1 MSEMCPRN
9 PNERPPGITSGAS
22 KFLAWHT
29 SIDKRMNEPMPPLTP
44 TARQRTEGLLGDNE
58 EVGMMKLTVNLSRLT
73 PDESQQRALYLYVCG
88 VPDEVLESVFE
99 VDIATAAELIAEW
112 RVGLSQQT
120 GFEQKEDEKDSTE
133 LSVALKDDGEN
144 ADRQFTSEAKL
155 NAPVRAYLGKISMTE
170 LLSADREL
178 ELFALVKAGQ
188 LSKDDPRATREA
200 ETAREKILEAYLKL
214 AVAVAKRYDDD
225 TMRMDFIDLV
235 QEGSMGIL
243 RAIEKFDTSQGI
255 RFGGYAKYWVR
266 AEIVKAKNDKSRT
279 IRLPKHILDVTHRID
294 QANDKLKKELGRSPT
309 IDEVA
314 NEVDMVAE
322 ELEQI
327 KRYDRSPLSLD
338 APTKSDG
345 SQRIL
350 DLLAEKAVSGSVED
364 RMIQTTLQQSVS
376 DLMQILDDKQR
387 HITELFFGFHG
398 MPMNY
403 TQIGKLYNVEGS
415 TIKYHLDRALRAM
428 RRDERTAALR
438 YYLED

>member
-155 NAPVRAYLGKISMTE
+155 NAPVRAYLGKISMRE

-279 IRLPKHILDVTHRID
+279 IRLPKHILDVTYRID

>member
-73 PDESQQRALYLYVCG
+73 PDESQQRALYLYICG

-155 NAPVRAYLGKISMTE
+155 NAPVRAYLGKISMRE

-266 AEIVKAKNDKSRT
+266 AEIVKAKNDKSRI
-279 IRLPKHILDVTHRID
+279 IRLPKHILDVTYRID

>member
-9 PNERPPGITSGAS
+9 PSERPPSITSGAS
-22 KFLAWHT
+22 EFLAWHA

-99 VDIATAAELIAEW
+99 VDIATTAELIAEW
-112 RVGLSQQT
+112 RVGFSQSAE
-120 GFEQKEDEKDSTE
+120 FEQKKDEKDSTE
-133 LSVALKDDGEN
+133 LSVALKDDGEI

-155 NAPVRAYLGKISMTE
+155 NAPVRTYLGKISMTE

-188 LSKDDPRATREA
+188 LSKDDPRATNEA
-200 ETAREKILEAYLKL
+200 EAAREKILEAYLKL

-279 IRLPKHILDVTHRID
+279 IRLPKHILDVTYRID
-294 QANDKLKKELGRSPT
+294 QANDKLKKEFGRSPT

-327 KRYDRSPLSLD
+327 KRYDRSPLSLE

-350 DLLAEKAVSGSVED
+350 DLLVEKAVSGSVED

-403 TQIGKLYNVEGS
+403 TQIGKIYNVEGS

>member
-279 IRLPKHILDVTHRID
+279 IRLPKHILDVTYRID

-327 KRYDRSPLSLD
+327 KSYDRSLLSLD

>member
-9 PNERPPGITSGAS
+9 PNERPPSITSGAS
-22 KFLAWHT
+22 KFLAWHA
-29 SIDKRMNEPMPPLTP
+29 SIDRRMNEPMPPLTP

-58 EVGMMKLTVNLSRLT
+58 EVGMMKLTLNLSRLT

-88 VPDEVLESVFE
+88 VPDEVLENVFE
-99 VDIATAAELIAEW
+99 VDVGVAAELMAEW
-112 RVGLSQQT
+112 RLGFSQPV
-120 GFEQKEDEKDSTE
+120 GFEQKKDENDSTE
-133 LSVALKDDGEN
+133 LSVVLEDDGET

-188 LSKDDPRATREA
+188 LSKDDPRATNEA
-200 ETAREKILEAYLKL
+200 EAAREKILEAYLKL
-214 AVAVAKRYDDD
+214 VVAVAKRYDDD

-266 AEIVKAKNDKSRT
+266 AEIVKAKNHQSRT
-279 IRLPKHILDVTHRID
+279 IRLPKHILDVTYRIG
-294 QANDKLKKELGRSPT
+294 QANEKLKKEFGRSPT

-314 NEVDMVAE
+314 NEVDMAVE
-322 ELEQI
+322 ELEQV
-327 KRYDRSPLSLD
+327 KSYDRSPLSLE

-345 SQRIL
+345 SQRLL

-364 RMIQTTLQQSVS
+364 QMIQTTLQQSVS

-387 HITELFFGFHG
+387 HITELFFGFQG

-428 RRDERTAALR
+428 RRDERTVALR

>member
-99 VDIATAAELIAEW
+99 VDIATAAELIAGW

-279 IRLPKHILDVTHRID
+279 IRLPKHILDVTYRID